1 MCTTLSAFSLEGDK
15 VAVVA
20 SDGSR
25 LEARKEMLMEQS
37 FVMKAMP
44 GDAME
49 QHTNETVLPD
59 VSLES
64 LRLILF
70 NMH

>member
-1 MCTTLSAFSLEGDK
+1 MEGDK

-25 LEARKEMLMEQS
+25 LEARKETLMEQS